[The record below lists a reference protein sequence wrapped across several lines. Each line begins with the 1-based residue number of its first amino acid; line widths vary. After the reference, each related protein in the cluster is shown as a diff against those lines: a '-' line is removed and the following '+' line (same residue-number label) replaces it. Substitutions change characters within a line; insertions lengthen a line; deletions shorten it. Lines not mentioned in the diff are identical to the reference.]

1 MINFA
6 ITFSGLEDQLL
17 GVVVVEE
24 MPEMEDRKN
33 ALVISGARMRKEL
46 QEIENTILFMLSN
59 STGNI
64 LDDYKLISTLGNSKV
79 KSAEISAKVAEA
91 EGTEQIIDESR
102 NKYKPVA
109 FRGSILYFCSTD
121 LGTVDPMY
129 QYSLQW
135 FRSLFV
141 QAIRLAPPSD
151 DVGIRVQSLNDF
163 FTHYVY
169 RNICRSLFEKHKLLF
184 SFLLTVRILQ
194 GNNVINPA
202 QWLFLISGKSKSLLV
217 LLLLL
222 LHSSRCTSLLITPLL
237 YPLTLTRH
245 THPLFFLPSS
255 SSPLLP
261 PGKAMTN
268 VHHPNP
274 APDWIDKRMW
284 SEISALTTLPIFA
297 NLAQDV
303 RAALCHAV
311 LQ

>member
-1 MINFA
+1 
-6 ITFSGLEDQLL
+6 
-17 GVVVVEE
+17 

-33 ALVISGARMRKEL
+33 ALVISSARMKKEL
-46 QEIENTILFMLSN
+46 QEIEDTILFMLSN

-64 LDDYKLISTLGNSKV
+64 LDDHKLISTLGNSKV

-109 FRGSILYFCSTD
+109 FRGSILYFCTTD

-163 FTHYVY
+163 FTQYVY

-194 GNNVINPA
+194 GSDAINSA
-202 QWLFLISGKSKSLLV
+202 QWLFLISG
-217 LLLLL
+217 
-222 LHSSRCTSLLITPLL
+222 TD
-237 YPLTLTRH
+237 Y
-245 THPLFFLPSS
+245 
-255 SSPLLP
+255 
-261 PGKAMTN
+261 
-268 VHHPNP
+268 
-274 APDWIDKRMW
+274 
-284 SEISALTTLPIFA
+284 
-297 NLAQDV
+297 
-303 RAALCHAV
+303 
-311 LQ
+311 